1 MNTGPIDNRL
11 LEQLG
16 IQREA
21 TGKKRNDQLGQA
33 DFLKLMTTQL
43 SNQDPFKPMESGD
56 FLAQIAQF
64 GTVNGITELQKSFQ
78 DFSSRIFSGQALQ
91 AASLIGREVLVPGS
105 STLHMA
111 GDSEQIAVDLPN
123 AATDVEVSVYTASGQ
138 LVDTLRLG
146 PQSAGLLGVE
156 WDGTDSQGNP
166 VPTGEYRFEATVR
179 NGSSTEA
186 ASLFIATRVLSVS
199 LDRNRGDMQLET
211 QGLGQVDF
219 SDVRRIS

>member
-1 MNTGPIDNRL
+1 MATGPIDSRL

-16 IQREA
+16 INREQVRQ
-21 TGKKRNDQLGQA
+21 KRNDQLGQA

-91 AASLIGREVLVPGS
+91 AASLIGREVLVPGDS
-105 STLHMA
+105 MLHMA
-111 GDSEQIAVDLPN
+111 GNSEQIAVDLPN

-146 PQSAGLLGVE
+146 PQEAGLLNIA

-179 NGSSTEA
+179 NGTSASA
-186 ASLFIATRVLSVS
+186 ANLFMSTRVLSVS
-199 LDRNRGDMQLET
+199 LDRNGGDMQLET
-211 QGLGQVDF
+211 EGLGRVDF
-219 SDVRRIS
+219 SDVRRIA